1 MPEFVL
7 DASMTMAWC
16 FADEATPYTTAVR
29 RSLADA
35 TALAPS
41 IWPLEVANV
50 LLIAE
55 RRGRLTD
62 VETQE
67 LVAFLH
73 TLPVE
78 VVSVPL
84 EHVFQDILALARAHN
99 LTSYDAAYLAL
110 ALRENLPLASLDNRL
125 CTAAGNVGVPL
136 VDHARP

>member
-50 LLIAE
+50 MLIAE
-55 RRGRLTD
+55 RRGRITE
-62 VETQE
+62 VQTQE
-67 LVAFLH
+67 LIAFLH

-78 VVSVPL
+78 VVVPQCKL
-84 EHVFQDILALARAHN
+84 SYVFRITMITFKYCICIPITFMQTMYYA
-99 LTSYDAAYLAL
+99 
-110 ALRENLPLASLDNRL
+110 
-125 CTAAGNVGVPL
+125 
-136 VDHARP
+136 